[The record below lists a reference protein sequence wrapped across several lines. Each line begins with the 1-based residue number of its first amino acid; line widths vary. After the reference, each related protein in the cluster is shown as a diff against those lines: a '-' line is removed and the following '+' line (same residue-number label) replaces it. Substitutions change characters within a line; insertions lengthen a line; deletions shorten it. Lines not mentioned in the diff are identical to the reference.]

1 MGLVGAGG
9 VGKIIETQTLPKNIP
24 EVTGTNDMKKIFQT
38 IEIIKKSD
46 FDIRK
51 APITDEKLEMMS
63 NRTASEDKQDIA
75 YVVVMDN
82 KDALFMPQM
91 LNEHFKFHHYDLAS
105 CLSANKKKMTIG
117 VTPISV
123 IHSSPGLTNYHDPE
137 FQSSEA
143 LFLDNY
149 A

>member
-1 MGLVGAGG
+1 MHYRWSFPEQLPFLVHSWETNMIDRPSNKVLQSTKQFGNGRFFLG
-9 VGKIIETQTLPKNIP
+9 VTKDTIP
-24 EVTGTNDMKKIFQT
+24 VLEKQYLH
-38 IEIIKKSD
+38 
-46 FDIRK
+46 DILG
-51 APITDEKLEMMS
+51 P
-63 NRTASEDKQDIA
+63 
-75 YVVVMDN
+75 
-82 KDALFMPQM
+82 